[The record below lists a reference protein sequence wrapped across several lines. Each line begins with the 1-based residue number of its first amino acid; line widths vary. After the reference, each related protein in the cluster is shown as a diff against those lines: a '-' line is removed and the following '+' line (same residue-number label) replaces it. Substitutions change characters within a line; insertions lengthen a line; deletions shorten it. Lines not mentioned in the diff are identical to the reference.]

1 MEDHAVLFKL
11 RSLGDKERSLAG
23 TSAVVEPPTLN
34 AEVQGVNIALNGFS
48 PNDTRSVIFPDHPSS
63 QYNLNSSQHRSNILH
78 PYILFI
84 SFKSLSASLF
94 FSLLQDGRAHLRFLH
109 RYIPSI

>member
-34 AEVQGVNIALNGFS
+34 AEVQGVNIALNV
-48 PNDTRSVIFPDHPSS
+48 SVQMTPA
-63 QYNLNSSQHRSNILH
+63 Q
-78 PYILFI
+78 
-84 SFKSLSASLF
+84 
-94 FSLLQDGRAHLRFLH
+94 
-109 RYIPSI
+109 